1 MSTVKAPFQ
10 ISENAIP
17 ASSKEA
23 EVLAASSFEYSIPA
37 GCHAI
42 PANELDLRPDAE
54 IDQDL
59 LNPTPISLDSMKNI
73 FFFWHSGYLGMH
85 PYTKRNVRAHY
96 RRLIK
101 KGWNIYVINRV
112 EGSPLNIAK
121 FVDIQDPEL
130 FPKAF
135 IDGRVGGEWGPQHT
149 SDLVRWPLLNKY
161 GGIYTDVGQLQI
173 GDLDKLWD
181 KTLGDP
187 ESPYEVLSYNLGP
200 ADHRDLA
207 NYFYA
212 SRPNNPLFTRGQKLL
227 LALWN
232 ADGGK
237 LSTEGMHASPLLKGP
252 KLIGQ
257 RFPDAVRKKLT
268 DYIIQGYCLTL
279 VMGLVDVEDGWD
291 GPRYCAEHI
300 YAIDYMVGSQLIQQY
315 TNWSGVEAFRL
326 LSLPLPKAGEEE
338 SADQKRAREIVEAC
352 LSRSFSFKLA
362 HGYIVQVVGQTLGSL
377 WRKHDGSDYVPGT
390 YAHWLREG
398 MIYWSQDE
406 LPERL
411 DFQVIKPYK
420 TGPLLREN

>member
-1 MSTVKAPFQ
+1 MSTVSDPVR

-23 EVLAASSFEYSIPA
+23 QVPASLDYPIPA

-42 PANELDLRPDAE
+42 PADQLDLRSDAE

-59 LNPTPISLDSMKNI
+59 VNPKPISTDTLKNI
-73 FFFWHSGYLGMH
+73 FFFWHSGYESMH
-85 PYTKRNVRAHY
+85 PYTKRNVRAHH
-96 RRLIK
+96 RRLAK
-101 KGWNIYVINRV
+101 YGWTIYVINRV
-112 EGSPLNIAK
+112 EGSPLNIAN
-121 FVDIQDPEL
+121 FVDVTDPTL

-135 IDGRVGGEWGPQHT
+135 LDGRVGGEFAPQHT
-149 SDLVRWPLLNKY
+149 SDLVRWPLLMKY

-173 GDLDKLWD
+173 GDLNRLWD
-181 KTLGDP
+181 ETLGNPD
-187 ESPYEVLSYNLGP
+187 SPYDIISYNLGP
-200 ADHRDLA
+200 VDHRDLA

-212 SRPNNPLFTRGQKLL
+212 SRPNNPLFERGHRLL

-257 RFPDAVRKKLT
+257 RFPEAIRKKLT

-279 VMGLVDVEDGWD
+279 AMGLVDDEDGWD
-291 GPRYCAEHI
+291 GPAYCAEHI

-315 TNWSGVEAFRL
+315 TNWSGTEAFRL
-326 LSLPLPKAGEEE
+326 MSLALPAAGEEE
-338 SADQKRAREIVEAC
+338 SADQKKAREIVEAC

-362 HGYIVQVVGQTLGSL
+362 HGYIVQVVGDTLGSL
-377 WRKHDGSDYVPGT
+377 WRKHDGSDNVPGT
-390 YAHWLREG
+390 YAHWLREA
-398 MIYWSQDE
+398 MIYWTQDE
-406 LPERL
+406 LPDRL
-411 DFQVIKPYK
+411 DFQVIEPYK
-420 TGPLLREN
+420 RGPLLREE

>member
-1 MSTVKAPFQ
+1 MSIVSDPVLIGGA
-10 ISENAIP
+10 AIP

-23 EVLAASSFEYSIPA
+23 QVQTLPLLAYPIPA

-42 PANELDLRPDAE
+42 PAEELDLRSDAE
-54 IDQDL
+54 IDQSL
-59 LNPTPISLDSMKNI
+59 ANPRPISTDYQKNI
-73 FFFWHSGYLGMH
+73 FFFWHSGYEFMH

-96 RRLIK
+96 RRLAK
-101 KGWNIYVINRV
+101 FGWNIYVINRV
-112 EGSPLNIAK
+112 EGSPLNIVN
-121 FVDIQDPEL
+121 FVDVTDPEL

-135 IDGRVGGEWGPQHT
+135 LDGRIGGDFAPQHT
-149 SDLVRWPLLNKY
+149 SDLVRWPLLMKY

-173 GDLDKLWD
+173 GDLNRLWEQ
-181 KTLGDP
+181 TLGNPD
-187 ESPYEVLSYNLGP
+187 SPYDIISYNLGP
-200 ADHRDLA
+200 IDHRDLA

-212 SRPNNPLFTRGQKLL
+212 SRPNNPLFLRAHKLL

-257 RFPDAVRKKLT
+257 RFSEEIRKKLT

-279 VMGLVDVEDGWD
+279 AMGLIDDEDGWD
-291 GPRYCAEHI
+291 GPTYCAEHI

-315 TNWSGVEAFRL
+315 TNWNGKEAFRL
-326 LSLPLPKAGEEE
+326 LSLSLPEDGEDE
-338 SADQKRAREIVEAC
+338 SDDQKKAREIVEAC
-352 LSRSFSFKLA
+352 LSKSYSFKLA
-362 HGYIVQVVGQTLGSL
+362 HGYIVQVFGDTLGSL

-390 YAHWLREG
+390 YAHWLREA
-398 MIYWSQDE
+398 MTYWTQDE

-411 DFQVIKPYK
+411 DFKVIEPYK
-420 TGPLLREN
+420 RGPLLRES